1 MIPAMLIPISMFAL
15 IILIITQ
22 FLPIPL
28 NFRLLFSVFKK
39 NNISY
44 LNLERITF
52 PQVILSNNP
61 IEIFEGTTHYL
72 R

>member
-1 MIPAMLIPISMFAL
+1 MQIVKIPSLHAKIVMIQAMPIPISMFAL
-15 IILIITQ
+15 IVLIITQ

-44 LNLERITF
+44 LNLVRITF
-52 PQVILSNNP
+52 PQVI
-61 IEIFEGTTHYL
+61 
-72 R
+72 